1 MNRFIVVLLLI
12 QLAFPTTVRAREM
25 LIYGYDEDYPPWEKN
40 EASIPT
46 GINIEIMTIVA
57 KKLGFK
63 IRFEPYPFKRVL
75 ALLNSGDIDM
85 AGGLE
90 KRPER
95 AVFAEFLNPAYQKTA
110 KIFILKKGSTKVL
123 TKYEDLYHLRV
134 GLRAGS
140 KHFEPFDSDEG
151 IAKVETNSC
160 DQLFKMLLFERYD
173 VAIGGNI
180 QLLYAAKTAGYA
192 DKIQVAS
199 YRVDL
204 GAGGHFALSLKST
217 FMSRKAE
224 IEAILLDMF
233 SSGQLNEIIASYLQ

>member
-1 MNRFIVVLLLI
+1 MNLFVVLILLA
-12 QLAFPTTVRAREM
+12 QLTFPTTVRAREM
-25 LIYGYDEDYPPWEKN
+25 LIYGYDEDYPPWEK
-40 EASIPT
+40 EVASIPT

-57 KKLGFK
+57 KKLGIK
-63 IRFEPYPFKRVL
+63 IQFEPYPFKRVL

-85 AGGLE
+85 GGGLE
-90 KRPER
+90 KKPER
-95 AVFAEFLNPAYQKTA
+95 ALYADFLNPAYQKTV

-123 TKYEDLYHLRV
+123 DKYEDLYHLKV
-134 GLRAGS
+134 GLRAGN

-151 IAKVETNSC
+151 ITKVETYSC
-160 DQLFKMLLFERYD
+160 DQLFKMLLFNRFD

-180 QLLYAAKTAGYA
+180 QLLYAAKIGGYE

-204 GAGGHFALSLKST
+204 GAGGHFALSLKSA

-233 SSGQLNEIIASYLQ
+233 TSGQINEIIASYL